1 MLPNL
6 CQEVQQLKAE
16 VDVLKAR
23 VDKWTVL
30 GEKHVAYKA
39 AHVDDIRKLRH
50 EIEQL
55 RAQVTAVPE
64 GDS

>member
-16 VDVLKAR
+16 VVVLKGR

-30 GEKHVAYKA
+30 GQKHVAYKA
-39 AHVDDIRKLRH
+39 AHVDEHRI
-50 EIEQL
+50 
-55 RAQVTAVPE
+55 
-64 GDS
+64 